1 MHVFGSTQLPA
12 FWQVLQ
18 YATRVLQHSPGF
30 TILALL
36 SLALGIGANTAIFS
50 FIDAVLIRPLP
61 YREPDRLVVIWENNP
76 RSNTF
81 TEPTSG
87 PNFVDWSAQNRV
99 FSGMAGFTGWA
110 PTLTGDGQPE
120 QL

>member
-12 FWQVLQ
+12 FWQDLQ
-18 YATRVLQHSPGF
+18 YATRVLRRSPGF

-50 FIDAVLIRPLP
+50 FIDASLIRPLP
-61 YREPDRLVVIWENNP
+61 YREPHRLVIIWENNP
-76 RSNTF
+76 QSNTF
-81 TEPTSG
+81 REATSG

-99 FSGMAGFTGWA
+99 FSALA
-110 PTLTGDGQPE
+110 
-120 QL
+120 